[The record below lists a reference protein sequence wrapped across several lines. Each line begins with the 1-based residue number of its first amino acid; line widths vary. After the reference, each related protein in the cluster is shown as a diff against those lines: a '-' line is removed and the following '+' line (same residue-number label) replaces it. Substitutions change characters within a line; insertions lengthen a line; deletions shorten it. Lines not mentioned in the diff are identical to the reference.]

1 SVLSVADRL
10 ATRGRSSERAIDA
23 HLRVAVQLIGET
35 LAWREQG
42 PPPPLVR
49 GDELAR
55 RPGIAPGPELGSLLE
70 ELAAARYAGEI
81 DTPEQAVE
89 HARAALARG

>member
-1 SVLSVADRL
+1 MLGEALS
-10 ATRGRSSERAIDA
+10 
-23 HLRVAVQLIGET
+23 
-35 LAWREQG
+35 WREHG

-49 GDELAR
+49 GDELVR
-55 RPGIAPGPELGSLLE
+55 RLGIAPGPELGTLLD

-81 DTPEQAVE
+81 ATPEQAVA